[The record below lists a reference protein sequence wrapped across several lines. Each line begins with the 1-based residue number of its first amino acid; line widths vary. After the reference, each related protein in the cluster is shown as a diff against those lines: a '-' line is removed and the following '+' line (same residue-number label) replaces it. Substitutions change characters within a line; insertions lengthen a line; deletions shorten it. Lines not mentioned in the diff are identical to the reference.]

1 MSESALLNRP
11 AAIELDDD
19 GLGFDGLL
27 ELCKTDIEL
36 ALAGAPCQPALS
48 AHATGG
54 KLLRPLILFCAT
66 GTVGGEPTA
75 VVPAAAAA
83 EILHAASLVHDDIID
98 GSPIRRGKQALHL
111 EHGADI
117 AVVLGDLLLIRAFTR
132 LTEAVAGQ
140 PAQIARRA
148 LAVFGEQAALCC
160 AGEIAELQHD
170 SERLSSSTYVSI
182 AGCKTGSQFV
192 AAAALGGLLGGGTDE
207 EIAVLQ
213 SYADA
218 LGVAFQASD
227 DLDDLA
233 EDSEEDRGHFS
244 VDPGREA
251 QVRQLRDDYVDSAL
265 EALGFLP
272 ASRYAAAL
280 ASLAVGLRG
289 NSGARTRPRRRQE
302 VIVSTETRQR

>member
-19 GLGFDGLL
+19 GPGFGGLL
-27 ELCKTDIEL
+27 ERCKRDIEQ
-36 ALAGAPCQPALS
+36 ALDGAPCQPALS

-66 GTVGGEPTA
+66 GTVGGDPTA

-98 GSPIRRGKQALHL
+98 GSPNRRGKRALHL
-111 EHGADI
+111 EYGADI

-132 LTEAVAGQ
+132 LAEAFAGQ
-140 PAQIARRA
+140 PAQISRRA

-170 SERLSSSTYVSI
+170 SQRLNSLTYVSI

-192 AAAALGGLLGGGTDE
+192 AAATLGGLLGGGADE
-207 EIAVLQ
+207 EISALQ

-233 EDSEEDRGHFS
+233 EDIEEDRGLFS
-244 VDPGREA
+244 VDPSREE

-265 EALGFLP
+265 EALDFLP
-272 ASRYAAAL
+272 PSRYAMALAAL
-280 ASLAVGLRG
+280 AASLRRG
-289 NSGARTRPRRRQE
+289 WC
-302 VIVSTETRQR
+302 